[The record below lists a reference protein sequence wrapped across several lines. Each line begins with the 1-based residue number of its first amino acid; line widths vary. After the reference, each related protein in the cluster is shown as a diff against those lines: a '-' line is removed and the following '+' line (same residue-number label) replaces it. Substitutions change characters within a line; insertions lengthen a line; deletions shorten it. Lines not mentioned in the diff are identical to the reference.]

1 MPVLHMET
9 DSVRSTGQA
18 LGSAAALL
26 ADQMFDL
33 QVSINSLANGWQ
45 GPASE
50 MFIAEITPWLRQ
62 LTQLTDEVS
71 TLRDRVFREADEWER
86 VDSMMGG
93 AAATLG
99 ALFAQQVHQAAMQTA
114 IGVMARDL
122 AEIAHTT
129 AIFHD
134 MSPISPDSWRSDW
147 QWHFDPIDMIDCI
160 PQGARPDGAPSTELS
175 NAMAQLSDLVSH
187 GIDDIDPVTEQKLLE
202 TIANQRGLTYEQV
215 VGDYRKFLGLIKDNP
230 PAPTDRAEYWGTIQQ
245 LRFGTVVG
253 DSLGIDAVFGSL
265 LSPTG
270 GLVGPSEGRV
280 IHDVLY
286 RPDSAL
292 AYHGIYHDA
301 AGFFAREPYN
311 LTPSYEYVLTIE
323 EDRRF
328 EGPFAPILDMDKFKA
343 LDGQET
349 GIAFWHELLKIN
361 GKNPAGSS
369 SDLPKSRGAGGGG
382 GGGGGGAW

>member
-18 LGSAAALL
+18 LGSAAAIL

-45 GPASE
+45 GPASDI
-50 MFIAEITPWLRQ
+50 FVSEITPWVRQ
-62 LTQLTDEVS
+62 INQLVEEAS

-99 ALFAQQVHQAAMQTA
+99 VLFAQQVHQAAMQTA

-122 AEIAHTT
+122 AETAHTT
-129 AIFHD
+129 AVFHD

-147 QWHFDPIDMIDCI
+147 EWHFDPIAMIDYI

-175 NAMAQLSDLVSH
+175 DAMAQLSDLVSY
-187 GIDDIDPVTEQKLLE
+187 GIDEIDPKIEQDLLK
-202 TIANQRGLTYEQV
+202 TIADERGLTYEQV
-215 VGDYRKFLGLIKDNP
+215 VEDYRKFLGLIKDNP
-230 PAPTDRAEYWGTIQQ
+230 PAPTNRSEYWGTVQQ

-253 DSLGIDAVFGSL
+253 DSLGIDAVFGAL

-270 GLVGPSEGRV
+270 GLIGPSEGRV

-286 RPDSAL
+286 KPNSAL

-301 AGFFAREPYN
+301 AGFFAKEPYN
-311 LTPSYEYVLTIE
+311 LTPSYEYVLTID
-323 EDRRF
+323 EDRRL
-328 EGPFAPILDMDKFKA
+328 EGPLALILDMDKFKA

-361 GKNPAGSS
+361 GKNPAGSPS
-369 SDLPKSRGAGGGG
+369 NLPTAS